1 MEILYVI
8 IAALAG
14 YLIGSIN
21 LSIVFSRTKGKDIRE
36 MGSGNAGTTNTLRTM
51 GKGYAAIVFVFDF
64 LKGFLPA
71 LILCKLDFAAAGYAY
86 GLLAIVGHCFPIY
99 YGFKGG
105 KGVAAAIGVLL
116 AIDTVPALI
125 VLAEFI
131 ILVALFRY
139 VSLGS
144 IVAAINA
151 PILTF
156 FVYRGNYI
164 LLAAVTLLALLV
176 IVKHKENIVRLR
188 NGEEKPIFGK
198 KEHK

>member
-1 MEILYVI
+1 MEALHAV
-8 IAALAG
+8 IAAIAG

-21 LSIVFSRTKGKDIRE
+21 LSIVFSRIKGRDIRE

-71 LILCKLDFAAAGYAY
+71 LILCKLGLGAEGYAY

-125 VLAEFI
+125 ILVEFI
-131 ILVALFRY
+131 ILVAFFRY

-144 IVAAINA
+144 IVAALNV
-151 PILTF
+151 PVYTF
-156 FVYRGNYI
+156 LIYKGDFV
-164 LLAAVTLLALLV
+164 LLAAVILLALLV
-176 IVKHKENIVRLR
+176 IVKHKENIIRLS